1 MSSRR
6 GRRIGLLLLVVAAL
20 AGAIVGVTAS
30 SAPGGEDAATLTK
43 QLDQCRQNL
52 AKARA
57 ALDTSESLAQLV
69 AQKQII
75 FVPLGGVPVPVSV
88 QQLEEIAFLRY
99 AAGAISARTYARALA
114 QVGVGLKV
122 AKRTVASLVADAT
135 NERDK
140 LENTCAALAQ
150 QLKQAQQGGQGP
162 TGSSGPTESGTL
174 VTISLNN
181 SASITKNLK
190 TGSLT
195 PPIGSPGAT
204 IHLKSG
210 SAYDGEVTVTGSL
223 PANDTIYVIY
233 HSQVWKVLPPTGGPF
248 QVQEAAGFGAAN
260 DVDAA
265 VCPAGGKQGDTSAP
279 SPCVGGQTPDI
290 SIYWSP

>member
-30 SAPGGEDAATLTK
+30 AAPGGGDVATLTK
-43 QLDQCRQNL
+43 QLLRCKQNL
-52 AKARA
+52 AEARA

-75 FVPLGGVPVPVSV
+75 FVPVGSVPIPVSV

-99 AAGAISARTYARALA
+99 AAGEISARTYARALA

-122 AKRTVASLVADAT
+122 AKRTATSLVTDAT

-174 VTISLNN
+174 VTISVN

-223 PANDTIYVIY
+223 PANDTIYVMY

-260 DVDAA
+260 DVEAA
-265 VCPAGGKQGDTSAP
+265 VCPAGGKQGDTFAP